1 MIRKPRLF
9 HNSGFSMI
17 EIMIAVMV
25 IGVGVIPVFYMLSS
39 GTRGIQFGIREVK
52 AVNHVANVIELF
64 RGISYDKLQQFCEDG
79 FFEARQQGWLIY
91 KRGEGRW
98 VTSAEAEG
106 KGVWDISQGSGVGRD
121 FFSEYLNPVEGDAR
135 MGVLSPLEVFY
146 KSRSVMIN
154 CNNLACSIEVKAEWA
169 SEIGEVEKPGDSKI
183 KSFKLV
189 SVVINP
195 GRAKQ

>member
-1 MIRKPRLF
+1 MIKKPRLF
-9 HNSGFSMI
+9 PNSGFSMI

-64 RGISYDKLQQFCEDG
+64 RGISYDELREFCEDG
-79 FFEARQQGWLIY
+79 ALEARQQGWLIY

-121 FFSEYLNPVEGDAR
+121 FFAEFLNPVEGDAR
-135 MGVLSPLEVFY
+135 EGVLSPMEVFY
-146 KSRSVMIN
+146 KARKVMLT
-154 CNNLACSIEVKAEWA
+154 CNQLACSV
-169 SEIGEVEKPGDSKI
+169 EVEVEWEREFGEDSGGTPEL
-183 KSFKLV
+183 KSFKLRA
-189 SVVINP
+189 VVVNP
-195 GRAKQ
+195 GRAG